1 MRQKLN
7 LLRSKRGI
15 VGSDSDAADATN
27 ASAPGPGPS
36 SRTLKRTTSSRSNF
50 SLSPPASPTDA
61 VRINNISTLLGNS
74 PRKQRHSRSAFDDW
88 DLSREEDR
96 PPAQGGLSPT
106 RCGSG
111 FQQEYGDDGDEDDDE
126 LEYVDVTTGAPTAK
140 PAPVAARP
148 KPSSER
154 VIELSDDDSEVDVV
168 ASSYFSGAANRAE
181 KGPAKVAGR
190 PSASAPSSTTSRKPL
205 AAAAA
210 GPFAT
215 LTNSIS
221 GGGAVHPLW
230 KKAATASSSKQDKH
244 LPDFSKGRVDTG
256 AKRHVRRK

>member
-7 LLRSKRGI
+7 VLRSKRGV
-15 VGSDSDAADATN
+15 VGSDSDAEDAT
-27 ASAPGPGPS
+27 AAAPVPGPSS

-61 VRINNISTLLGNS
+61 VRINNNSTLLGNS

-88 DLSREEDR
+88 NLSREEER
-96 PPAQGGLSPT
+96 PGGDGLSPV
-106 RCGSG
+106 RPGSG
-111 FQQEYGDDGDEDDDE
+111 VKQEHDDDDDDDDDE
-126 LEYVDVTTGAPTAK
+126 LEYVDVTTGVPTAK
-140 PAPVAARP
+140 PAPVVARA

-168 ASSYFSGAANRAE
+168 ASSYFSAAAT
-181 KGPAKVAGR
+181 KGPARVAGR
-190 PSASAPSSTTSRKPL
+190 PSASAPSSTTSRRPP

-230 KKAATASSSKQDKH
+230 KKAAAAAPNKQDKH

-256 AKRHVRRK
+256 AKRHVKRK